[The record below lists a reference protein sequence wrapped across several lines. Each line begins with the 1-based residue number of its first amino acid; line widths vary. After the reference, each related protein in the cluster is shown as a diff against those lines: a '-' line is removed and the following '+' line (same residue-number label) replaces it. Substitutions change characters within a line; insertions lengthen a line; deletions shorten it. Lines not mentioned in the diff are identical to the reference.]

1 MKTLIKNAHLLSAL
15 KTGEILHLANAPIS
29 SCSQQIPQNL

>member
-1 MKTLIKNAHLLSAL
+1 MKTLIKNAHRPSVL
-15 KTGEILHLANAPIS
+15 KTEEILHLANAPIS